1 MPKWKLLFALL
12 VMIALAACQGNTPPP
27 PNAQASTPIAD
38 LPVSN
43 ASERER
49 ALPSPVPEDIIAE
62 ADAEYTLLTNIYERS
77 APAVVNIEV
86 VVPVTGVANMRDLG
100 RGSGFVY
107 DRNGHIVTNAHVINM
122 AREIRVTFDDGFV
135 TTAEL
140 VGQDNYSDL
149 AVIKVDVPI
158 TRLQPLELADS
169 DALRV
174 GQRAIAIGNPFGLS
188 SSMTVGI
195 ISGLGR
201 QLSSAALIDSTAI
214 SGFQN
219 PRIIQVDAEINP
231 GNSGGPLLDSWGQVI
246 GVNTA
251 IRSESGVF
259 QGVGF
264 SVPSNTVRR
273 VVPELIDQGQV
284 DYSWIGIT
292 TAPSDYSVA
301 SLAEALG
308 LPVSEGVLVTGVT
321 PNSPADK
328 AGLLG
333 GDRLR
338 TVREIDVCAGGDI
351 IVAVD
356 GEYVRN
362 MDEMV
367 AYLVTRTHPG
377 DTVTLLVIRDGE
389 TFDVP
394 VTLESRPSSGD
405 IVPLG
410 CGR

>member
-1 MPKWKLLFALL
+1 MHKLKFLIVLL
-12 VMIALAACQGNTPPP
+12 VMIVLAACQGNNAPP
-27 PNAQASTPIAD
+27 PNAQSSTPIAD

-43 ASERER
+43 TRDRER
-49 ALPSPVPEDIIAE
+49 VLPTPVADDLIAE
-62 ADAEYTLLTNIYERS
+62 ADAEHVLLTNIYERS
-77 APAVVNIEV
+77 APSVVNIEV
-86 VVPVTGVANMRDLG
+86 VVPVTGSVNLRDVG
-100 RGSGFVY
+100 RGSGFIY
-107 DRNGHIVTNAHVINM
+107 DLNGHIVTNAHVINM

-135 TTAEL
+135 TSADL

-149 AVIKVDVPI
+149 AVIKVDVPL

-201 QLSSAALIDSTAI
+201 QLSSAALIDSAAI

-231 GNSGGPLLDSWGQVI
+231 GNSGGPLLDSWGRVI

-273 VVPELIDQGQV
+273 VVPELIDEGRV

-308 LPVSEGVLVTGVT
+308 LPVSAGVLVTGVT
-321 PNSPADK
+321 PNSPAAK
-328 AGLLG
+328 AGLRG

-367 AYLVTRTHPG
+367 AYLVTRTYPG
-377 DTVTLLVIRDGE
+377 DTVTLLVIRNGE
-389 TFDVP
+389 TFDVQ
-394 VTLESRPSSGD
+394 VTLESRPTSGD

>member
-1 MPKWKLLFALL
+1 MPKWSLTLVLL
-12 VMIALAACQGNTPPP
+12 VMLALAACQGNTPPP

-38 LPVSN
+38 LPVN
-43 ASERER
+43 AAAERER
-49 ALPSPVPEDIIAE
+49 ALPSPVPDELIAE
-62 ADAEYTLLTNIYERS
+62 ADAEHVLLTNIYERS
-77 APAVVNIEV
+77 APSVVNIEV
-86 VVPVTGVANMRDLG
+86 VVPVTGAVNLRDLG
-100 RGSGFVY
+100 RGSGFIY

-135 TTAEL
+135 TSAEL

-149 AVIKVDVPI
+149 AVIKVDVPVN
-158 TRLQPLELADS
+158 RLQPLELADS

-201 QLSSAALIDSTAI
+201 QLSSAALIDSSAI
-214 SGFQN
+214 PGFQN

-231 GNSGGPLLDSWGQVI
+231 GNSGGPLLDSWGRVI

-273 VVPELIDQGQV
+273 VVPELIDRGRV

-292 TAPSDYSVA
+292 TSPSDYSVA
-301 SLAEALG
+301 SMAEALR
-308 LPVSEGVLVTGVT
+308 LPVNAGVLVTGVT

-328 AGLLG
+328 AGLRG

-338 TVREIDVCAGGDI
+338 PVREIEVCSGGDI

-356 GEYVRN
+356 GNYVRN

-367 AYLVTRTHPG
+367 AYLITRTYPG

-394 VTLESRPSSGD
+394 VTLETRPTSGD